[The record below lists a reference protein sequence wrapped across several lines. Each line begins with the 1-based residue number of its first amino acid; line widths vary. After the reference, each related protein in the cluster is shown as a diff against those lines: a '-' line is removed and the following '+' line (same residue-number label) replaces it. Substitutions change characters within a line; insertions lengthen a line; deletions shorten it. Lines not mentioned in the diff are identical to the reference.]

1 MSRKNRVMKR
11 LLRGV
16 EVGEG
21 INLTPL
27 MDMIF
32 NLIFFFI
39 LATEVRQSH
48 AFLEVRLP
56 HVTQTARMES
66 AGKTLVIT
74 VTKDNRVFLEKRE
87 ISPESLEAELKKI
100 PPAQVSRIAIK
111 GDAQAYHE
119 TIVKVLDACVKAG
132 HTGVSVEV
140 KSEKY

>member
-1 MSRKNRVMKR
+1 MSRKNGGMKR
-11 LLRGV
+11 RLSGI

-21 INLTPL
+21 INFTPL

-39 LATEVRQSH
+39 LATEIRQSH
-48 AFLEVRLP
+48 AFLNVRLP
-56 HVTQTARMES
+56 HVTQMTHVES
-66 AGKTLVIT
+66 ASKTLVIT
-74 VTKDNRVFLEKRE
+74 VTKDNRIFLEKSE
-87 ISPESLEAELKKI
+87 MSPESLEVELKKI

-140 KSEKY
+140 KSEKK

>member
-1 MSRKNRVMKR
+1 MSRKKGGMKR
-11 LLRGV
+11 RLSEM

-56 HVTQTARMES
+56 HVTQTTRMES
-66 AGKTLVIT
+66 AGKTLTLT
-74 VTKDNRVFLEKRE
+74 VTKDNRIFLEKRE